1 VDDVLATVGRA
12 LGAGPLAHDGAHAQ
26 RVADLSVYVRQHHG
40 ERDLAA
46 LGDLLS

>member
-1 VDDVLATVGRA
+1 VDDVLAVVGRS
-12 LGAGPLAHDGAHAQ
+12 LGAGPLAHDGPHAQ

-46 LGDLLS
+46 LGELVS